1 MIDFKLFLSE
11 EESESTIVE
20 SVVDSLSYR
29 INLSYDRINDILY
42 TELEK
47 NFLSPEAGF
56 SEIKKILL
64 EDGIDLPLFFDIDPD
79 GDEVVLDMTPYGAP
93 YGGQML
99 YVLYSLSDEGYYEF
113 YAEITDDAGI
123 EKLLSSGGEDQ
134 EE

>member
-20 SVVDSLSYR
+20 SVVDSLSYG
-29 INLSYDRINDILY
+29 RINDILY

-56 SEIKKILL
+56 YEIKKILL
-64 EDGIDLPLFFDIDPD
+64 ENGIDLPLFFDIDPD
-79 GDEVVLDMTPYGAP
+79 GDEVVLDMTPYG
-93 YGGQML
+93 GQML

-113 YAEITDDAGI
+113 YAET
-123 EKLLSSGGEDQ
+123 
-134 EE
+134 

>member
-1 MIDFKLFLSE
+1 MINFKLFLSE

-20 SVVDSLSYR
+20 SVVDSS
-29 INLSYDRINDILY
+29 NFVGINDILY
-42 TELEK
+42 TQLEK
-47 NFLSPEAGF
+47 RFLSPEAGF

-64 EDGIDLPLFFDIDPD
+64 ENGIDLPLFFDIDPD
-79 GDEVVLDMTPYGAP
+79 GDEVVLDMSP

-123 EKLLSSGGEDQ
+123 EKLLSSGGED
-134 EE
+134 EEE

>member
-20 SVVDSLSYR
+20 SVVDSLSYG
-29 INLSYDRINDILY
+29 RINDILY

-64 EDGIDLPLFFDIDPD
+64 ENGIDLPLFFDIDPD
-79 GDEVVLDMTPYGAP
+79 GDEVVLDMTP

>member
-20 SVVDSLSYR
+20 SVVDSLSYG
-29 INLSYDRINDILY
+29 RINDILY

-64 EDGIDLPLFFDIDPD
+64 ENGIDLPLFFDIDPD
-79 GDEVVLDMTPYGAP
+79 GDEVVLDMTP

-134 EE
+134 KE

>member
-1 MIDFKLFLSE
+1 MINFKLFLSE

-20 SVVDSLSYR
+20 SVVDSS
-29 INLSYDRINDILY
+29 NFVGINDILY
-42 TELEK
+42 TQLEK
-47 NFLSPEAGF
+47 RFLSPEAGF

-64 EDGIDLPLFFDIDPD
+64 ENGIDLPLFFDIDPD
-79 GDEVVLDMTPYGAP
+79 GDEVVLDMSP

-123 EKLLSSGGEDQ
+123 EKLLSSGGED